1 MWAELALSFKQG
13 NTYVLA
19 LFGIGFISAMIFFER
34 FVMVQFVYNLN
45 FDRFLLNIRRA
56 IAAEDLDRAVSLCKN
71 AGRTSLPLIALKAL
85 EAAESDPT
93 TVRGAIEEETI
104 HFLPRLE
111 ARLTLLPAL
120 ATLAMMIGV
129 LGTLEG
135 IWSTFHSID
144 VLDSA
149 KKQATIAK
157 GLAGSLNPMAMGILI
172 SALTIFAQ
180 QILRGYA
187 LRVIERV
194 HLGVSVLN
202 NLLVPSE
209 STAFVPIAAAGMGG
223 GMGGGM
229 TGSMSGAGFGAGG
242 AHGGA
247 DSGKGAENASG
258 ATANATPVVT
268 ASEDIKDEEEII

>member
-172 SALTIFAQ
+172 SALTICAQ

-223 GMGGGM
+223 GT

-242 AHGGA
+242 ANGGA

>member
-13 NTYVLA
+13 NIYVLTMFA
-19 LFGIGFISAMIFFER
+19 IGFVAAVVFFER
-34 FVMVQFVYNLN
+34 LVMVQFVYNIN

-85 EAAESDPT
+85 EAAEADPT

-111 ARLTLLPAL
+111 ARLTFLPAL
-120 ATLAMMIGV
+120 ATLAMLIGV
-129 LGTLEG
+129 LGTLDG

-149 KKQATIAK
+149 KKQATVAK

-172 SALTIFAQ
+172 SALAIFAQ
-180 QILRGYA
+180 QILKGFA
-187 LRVIERV
+187 IRVIERI

-209 STAFVPIAAAGMGG
+209 STAFVPIAAAGMA
-223 GMGGGM
+223 
-229 TGSMSGAGFGAGG
+229 GASGG
-242 AHGGA
+242 AAVAASAAGA
-247 DSGKGAENASG
+247 AAGHDGGKGPETGAG

>member
-172 SALTIFAQ
+172 SALTICAQ

>member
-172 SALTIFAQ
+172 SALTICAQ

-223 GMGGGM
+223 GT

-242 AHGGA
+242 ANGGA

-258 ATANATPVVT
+258 ATTNATPVVT

>member
-172 SALTIFAQ
+172 SALTICAQ

-223 GMGGGM
+223 GMGGGT

-242 AHGGA
+242 ANGGA

-258 ATANATPVVT
+258 ATTNATPVVT

>member
-172 SALTIFAQ
+172 SALTICAQ

-229 TGSMSGAGFGAGG
+229 SGAGYGAAG
-242 AHGGA
+242 AHGVA
-247 DSGKGAENASG
+247 DSGKGADNAAG

>member
-1 MWAELALSFKQG
+1 MWAELAMSFKQG

-19 LFGIGFISAMIFFER
+19 LFGIGFMSALIFFER

-71 AGRTSLPLIALKAL
+71 AGRTSLPMIALKAL

-120 ATLAMMIGV
+120 ATLAMLVGV

-135 IWSTFHSID
+135 IWYTFHAID

-149 KKQATIAK
+149 RKQATIAK
-157 GLAGSLNPMAMGILI
+157 GLASSLNPMAMGILI

-180 QILRGYA
+180 QILKGYA
-187 LRVIERV
+187 LRVIERI

-223 GMGGGM
+223 MM
-229 TGSMSGAGFGAGG
+229 MGAGAGH

-247 DSGKGAENASG
+247 EAGKGAEHGAG
-258 ATANATPVVT
+258 ATNATPVVT

>member
-172 SALTIFAQ
+172 SALTICAQ

-223 GMGGGM
+223 GMG
-229 TGSMSGAGFGAGG
+229 GSMSGAGFGAGG

>member
-13 NTYVLA
+13 NTYVVA
-19 LFGIGFISAMIFFER
+19 LFGIGFISAMVFFER

-71 AGRTSLPLIALKAL
+71 AGRTSLPMIALKAL

-172 SALTIFAQ
+172 SALTICAQ

-223 GMGGGM
+223 GMMGGM
-229 TGSMSGAGFGAGG
+229 SGGMSGAGFGAAGAQGG
-242 AHGGA
+242 AE
-247 DSGKGAENASG
+247 SGKGAENAAG
-258 ATANATPVVT
+258 ATTNATPVVT

>member
-13 NTYVLA
+13 NIYVLTMFA
-19 LFGIGFISAMIFFER
+19 IGFLAALVFFER
-34 FVMVQFVYNLN
+34 FVMVQFVYNIN

-71 AGRTSLPLIALKAL
+71 AGRNSLPLIALKAL

-111 ARLTLLPAL
+111 ARLTVLPAL
-120 ATLAMMIGV
+120 ATLAMLVGV
-129 LGTLEG
+129 LGTLDG

-149 KKQATIAK
+149 KKQATVAK

-180 QILRGYA
+180 QILKGYA
-187 LRVIERV
+187 VRVVEKI

-209 STAFVPIAAAGMGG
+209 STAFVPIAAAGMAGG
-223 GMGGGM
+223 VAAAGG
-229 TGSMSGAGFGAGG
+229 SAGAGG
-242 AHGGA
+242 ASGHDG
-247 DSGKGAENASG
+247 GKGAETAAG

>member
-19 LFGIGFISAMIFFER
+19 LFGIGFISAMVFFER

-45 FDRFLLNIRRA
+45 FDRFLLNMRRA

-172 SALTIFAQ
+172 SALTICAQ

-223 GMGGGM
+223 GMGGG
-229 TGSMSGAGFGAGG
+229 TGGAMSGAGFGAAG

-247 DSGKGAENASG
+247 DSGKGAENAAG

>member
-111 ARLTLLPAL
+111 ARMTLLPAL

-172 SALTIFAQ
+172 SALTICAQ

-223 GMGGGM
+223 GMGGGT

-242 AHGGA
+242 ANGGA

-258 ATANATPVVT
+258 ATTNATPVVT